1 MKPVLKTILAA
12 LTIGLV
18 ALPSSGLAQEKGP
31 PPEGG
36 GAPRERGPGGPRGPR
51 MNPEQQVARLEE
63 AVGKLT
69 DDQKSKIVDIYTK
82 QREKMREMMENQS
95 GPPDEA
101 ARAKMEESMRAAR
114 AEVRALLTP
123 EQQTKFDAMP
133 PPRGPGGRG
142 PGGPGGE
149 RRREGSGDAPKK
161 E

>member
-1 MKPVLKTILAA
+1 MKSVLKTVLIAVTLGLA
-12 LTIGLV
+12 

-36 GAPRERGPGGPRGPR
+36 GQRGPGGPRGR
-51 MNPEQQVARLEE
+51 MTPEQQIARLEE
-63 AVGKLT
+63 AVGKLS
-69 DDQKSKIVDIYTK
+69 DEQKTKITALYAK
-82 QREKMREMMENQS
+82 QAEKMREMREGQS

-101 ARAKMEESMRAAR
+101 TRAKFDEAMKSAR

-142 PGGPGGE
+142 PGGGGHKE
-149 RRREGSGDAPKK
+149 GDAPKK
-161 E
+161 TE